1 MSDATMSDATESKD
15 QSHRFVSRQEWLR
28 AREAL
33 LAEEKA
39 ATQARDRL
47 AERRRALPMQ
57 RVSEGY
63 RFMTEGGECGLA
75 ELFAGH
81 DQLLIYHFMF
91 GADWKSPCPSCSFW
105 ADSFSGLAPHLAAR
119 GVRFLA
125 VSRAPL
131 LRLLECRRE
140 NGWQFDWA
148 TSIGP
153 EFGRDFG
160 TFFDGEEDG
169 QEDQGYNYGDARPSG
184 EMPGLSAFRKTPGGA
199 IGHCYSTYAR
209 GLEPFNA
216 AYQLLDLAPKGRDEA
231 GLPWTMAWLR
241 RPSEYETA

>member
-1 MSDATMSDATESKD
+1 MSNDKSPP
-15 QSHRFVSRQEWLR
+15 FVSRLEWRDAR
-28 AREAL
+28 AAL

-39 ATQARDRL
+39 ATQERDRL
-47 AERRRALPMQ
+47 AKRRRALPME
-57 RVSEGY
+57 RVGEDY
-63 RFMTEGGECGLA
+63 RFMTEQGECGLG

-140 NGWQFDWA
+140 NGWRFDWV

-160 TFFDGEEDG
+160 TFFDG
-169 QEDQGYNYGDARPSG
+169 QEDAGYNFGEARPNG
-184 EMPGLSAFRKTPGGA
+184 EMPGLSAFRLTPGGEV
-199 IGHCYSTYAR
+199 GHAYSTYAR

-216 AYQLLDLAPKGRDEA
+216 AYQLLDLAPKGRDE
-231 GLPWTMAWLR
+231 GELPWTMAWLR